1 MNVTKILWRNICI
14 SLSEGGGVYI
24 LCIFIRWGEMYSFRE
39 LIESLRGLL
48 SPNPLSLD

>member
-1 MNVTKILWRNICI
+1 MTKILGEICV
-14 SLSEGGGVYI
+14 SLGEGGGVYI
-24 LCIFIRWGEMYSFRE
+24 VFCICIRWGEMYSFRE